1 MIQSNL
7 QTALDRPVHLGNAE
21 LILWSSEM
29 FSNGSP
35 PCKGSTRT
43 KGKEVVKH
51 DKPRILIVDDNA
63 AVRKAIAKLLLRS
76 EGWEACGEATT
87 GAEAI
92 AMIRQLR
99 PEVVL
104 LDITLPDLSGFEVAT
119 AIRTDLPS
127 SNILIVS
134 QHEPAQMLA
143 KAVAAGAKGYVT
155 KTNLSRD
162 LIPAIKSLLPKP
174 S

>member
-7 QTALDRPVHLGNAE
+7 QTTLDRPVHLGSAE

-29 FSNGSP
+29 LSNGSHR
-35 PCKGSTRT
+35 CEGSTRT
-43 KGKEVVKH
+43 KGKDVVKH

-76 EGWEACGEATT
+76 EGWEACGEAAT

-92 AMIRQLR
+92 EKTRQLQ
-99 PEVVL
+99 PDLVL

-119 AIRTDLPS
+119 ALEKDLPNS
-127 SNILIVS
+127 KILIVS